1 MRKRNVLISIAAFA
15 VFALFIFSQQSCSKE
30 NDNNNNPPADN
41 PVFSVK
47 LIDAPSAYDA
57 VNVEIVGMEANI
69 GTGWITLAMDS
80 SGVYNLLDFTNG
92 NSLALINDT
101 VMNPCTISELRLILG
116 TNNTVVVDG
125 VSYELKTPSGQTS
138 GYKVKM
144 DPQQLFAGGVY
155 YLVLDF
161 NTQKSVHETGNGKY
175 MLKPVVAGCMETSIG
190 SIAGIISPI
199 DGAYYVEASN
209 ATDTSGTYINQ
220 DNGHFHLSAVKPGTY
235 DVKFVPNEGH
245 LEKIVPGVAVAV
257 GQTTQMG
264 TIIIE

>member
-1 MRKRNVLISIAAFA
+1 MKKRNALISFAAFA
-15 VFALFIFSQQSCSKE
+15 VFALFILSQQSCNKE
-30 NDNNNNPPADN
+30 DDNNINPPASN
-41 PVFSVK
+41 PVISVK
-47 LIDAPSAYDA
+47 LIDAPSVYDA

-69 GTGWITLAMDS
+69 GTGWITLATGN
-80 SGVYNLLDFTNG
+80 SGVYNLLSFTNG

-116 TNNTVVVDG
+116 IHNTVVVDG

-144 DPQQLFAGGVY
+144 DPQQLIAGGVY

-175 MLKPVVAGCMETSIG
+175 MLKPVVAGYMETSIG
-190 SIAGIISPI
+190 SIAGTISPI
-199 DGAYYVEASN
+199 NGAYYVEATN

-220 DNGHFHLSAVKPGTY
+220 TNGHYHLSAVKPGSY
-235 DVKFVPNEGH
+235 DVKFVPNAGH
-245 LEKIVPGVAVAV
+245 LEKIVPSVVV
-257 GQTTQMG
+257 TIGQTTQMG
-264 TIIIE
+264 TIPIE

>member
-1 MRKRNVLISIAAFA
+1 MKKRNALISFAAFA
-15 VFALFIFSQQSCSKE
+15 VFTLFILSQQGCKK
-30 NDNNNNPPADN
+30 DNNNTNPATN

-69 GTGWITLAMDS
+69 GTGWITLAMDN
-80 SGVYNLLDFTNG
+80 SGVYNLLGFTNG

-101 VMNPCTISELRLILG
+101 VMEPCTISELRLILG

-125 VSYELKTPSGQTS
+125 VSHELTTPSGQTS

-144 DPQQLFAGGVY
+144 DPQHLIAGGVY
-155 YLVLDF
+155 FLVIDF

-175 MLKPVVAGCMETSIG
+175 MLKPVVAGFLETSIG
-190 SIAGIISPI
+190 SIAGTVSPVE
-199 DGAYYVEASN
+199 GAYYVEATT

-220 DNGHFHLSAVKPGTY
+220 TNGQFLISAVLPGTY
-235 DVKFVPNEGH
+235 DVKFFPNAGH
-245 LEKIVPGVAVAV
+245 LEKIVPGVVVTVA
-257 GQTTQMG
+257 QTTQLG
-264 TIIIE
+264 TINIE